1 MADEGRFCSVWIML
15 KPSHSCSVWYTKWEP
30 PAQSKCMSASLSQY
44 LPASKYLYY
53 YFSLL
58 TLLLCSEIRQQRGE
72 YVTARSAVPLSWA
85 VDYRSPC
92 MVCISSSRFE
102 MISMHY
108 QHQTSCEVLWDEER
122 KSPGGLGGR
131 QHVSPS
137 PNPIPIP
144 SHIPAHPITSQSLA
158 VYLVS
163 NLPQSSMKG
172 D

>member
-102 MISMHY
+102 MISVHY
-108 QHQTSCEVLWDEER
+108 QDQISSDECYGIRNGRVLEDWEAGSTSAQ
-122 KSPGGLGGR
+122 P
-131 QHVSPS
+131 HHA
-137 PNPIPIP
+137 P
-144 SHIPAHPITSQSLA
+144 SHHRTWQFT
-158 VYLVS
+158 
-163 NLPQSSMKG
+163 
-172 D
+172 